1 MEDIRISDS
10 EWAVMKVLWQG
21 GSEGMSLKEIDEAII
36 SQGWSYTTVRTMVG
50 RLTEKGAI
58 RADKSHKGSFKYYP
72 AVSEERC
79 RRAAVKNLM
88 EKLFDGSAKLMVSSL
103 VRDKGLTE
111 EEERTLL
118 EIIEKME

>member
-1 MEDIRISDS
+1 M
-10 EWAVMKVLWQG
+10 
-21 GSEGMSLKEIDEAII
+21 
-36 SQGWSYTTVRTMVG
+36 
-50 RLTEKGAI
+50 
-58 RADKSHKGSFKYYP
+58 
-72 AVSEERC
+72 
-79 RRAAVKNLM
+79 KNLM

>member
-1 MEDIRISDS
+1 
-10 EWAVMKVLWQG
+10 MKVLWQG

-36 SQGWSYTTVRTMVG
+36 SHGWSYTTVRTMVG

-79 RRAAVKNLM
+79 RRAEVKNLM